1 MSLVEIKDSVAQLA
15 DREKGDLAAWL
26 LDSLP
31 PHSAEDASADSIAEA
46 SHRRDELDSGR
57 VQPMRADEFWAA
69 IERERASWK

>member
-1 MSLVEIKDSVAQLA
+1 MSLLELKKSAAQLA
-15 DREKGDLAAWL
+15 DTEKGALAAWL

-31 PHSAEDASADSIAEA
+31 PHGEEDALHDSIVEA
-46 SHRRDELDSGR
+46 SRRRDELDSGR